1 MSLLGALEISMLR
14 AAAEDTMP
22 GTLTIYRRTLT
33 GDGAGGQSG
42 TVAPVGTVA
51 CRAVPR
57 RGEPS
62 ERVQGG
68 RLEARQDWYLYV
80 PAGTDVRAGSDYA
93 VLSGGGTFEIL
104 GVHAARAYEPSRRL
118 MATERR

>member
-1 MSLLGALEISMLR
+1 MSLLGAVEVSMLR
-14 AAAEDTMP
+14 TAAEATMP

-33 GDGAGGQSG
+33 SDGAGGQRGTIAPIG
-42 TVAPVGTVA
+42 TVP

-62 ERVQGG
+62 EQVRAG
-68 RLEARQDWYLYV
+68 RIEARQDWYLYV
-80 PAGTDVRAGSDYA
+80 PAGTDVVATTDHV
-93 VLSGGGTFEIL
+93 VLAGGGTFDIL
-104 GVHAARAYEPSRRL
+104 GVHAARAYEPSRRI